1 MSDAYGSFD
10 VLDIF
15 PAVLCDCAVN
25 GGTPVEVL
33 NSCNAQCDSG
43 EGGKTVLLYFLWETS
58 RRTKERN
65 KGESRTSSMSKSS
78 PRCQISKVSRIHDG
92 FNMGIFRSTAH

>member
-15 PAVLCDCAVN
+15 PAVLCNCAVN

-33 NSCNAQCDSG
+33 DSCNAQCNSG
-43 EGGKTVLLYFLWETS
+43 EGGKTVLLDFLWETS
-58 RRTKERN
+58 RRMKKEIR
-65 KGESRTSSMSKSS
+65 G
-78 PRCQISKVSRIHDG
+78 
-92 FNMGIFRSTAH
+92 